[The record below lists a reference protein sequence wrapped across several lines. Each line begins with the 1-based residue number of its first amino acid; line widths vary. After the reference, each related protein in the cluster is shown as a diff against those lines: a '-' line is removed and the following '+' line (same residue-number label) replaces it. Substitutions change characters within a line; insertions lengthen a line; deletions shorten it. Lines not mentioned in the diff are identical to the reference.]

1 MVTTTAAQQLST
13 PLPEHG
19 EGPVW
24 FAETEQLRFV
34 DMLAGSIVTIDAAGE
49 LVDRRRVGTVAA
61 AFRPRIAGGLVVAVE
76 RGFALLS
83 PDGELT
89 TLPEIWSDP
98 TVRMNDGACDTQ
110 GRFLCGTMAY
120 DAAAGRGSLH
130 RLEHDGSTTT
140 VLDGLTISNGLAFTP
155 DGTSAI
161 YVDSRTHH
169 VRRYRMPADDGPW
182 HEYDVLVEID
192 PAQGIPDGL
201 CLDSEGGVWVAL
213 WNGSAVHRYSATG
226 ELTDIVEL
234 PVPQVTACTLGGP
247 DGRTL
252 FITTSALGVDRAAQ
266 PAAGAVFTALVAVAG
281 APVLTSRN

>member
-1 MVTTTAAQQLST
+1 MIRTLAADQLTTPFA
-13 PLPEHG
+13 EHG

-24 FAETEQLRFV
+24 FADVGQLRFV
-34 DMLAGSIVTIDAAGE
+34 DMLEGDIVTIDGDGALIE
-49 LVDRRRVGTVAA
+49 RRSVGTVAA
-61 AFRPRIAGGLVVAVE
+61 ALRPRAGGGLVVAVE
-76 RGFALLS
+76 RGYALLS
-83 PDGELT
+83 SNGERT
-89 TLPEIWSDP
+89 TLPEVWSDP

-161 YVDSRTHH
+161 YVDSMTHH

>member
-1 MVTTTAAQQLST
+1 MVTTTTAHHLTTALA
-13 PLPEHG
+13 EHG

-24 FAETEQLRFV
+24 FADAGQLRFV
-34 DMLAGSIVTIDAAGE
+34 DMLAGDILTIDGDGA
-49 LVDRRRVGTVAA
+49 LVERRSVGAVAA
-61 AFRPRIAGGLVVAVE
+61 AFRPRASGGLVIAVE
-76 RGFALLS
+76 RGFAVLS
-83 PDGELT
+83 PEGELT
-89 TLPEIWSDP
+89 TLPEVWSDP

-130 RLEHDGSTTT
+130 RLELDGSTTT
-140 VLDGLTISNGLAFTP
+140 VLESLTISNGLAFSP
-155 DGTSAI
+155 DGSSAVF
-161 YVDSRTHH
+161 VDSMTQQ

-182 HEYDVLVEID
+182 HDYDVLVEID
-192 PAQGIPDGL
+192 SAVGTPDGL

-234 PVPQVTACTLGGP
+234 PVPQVTACALGGP

-266 PAAGAVFTALVAVAG
+266 PMAGAVFTTRVTVAG
-281 APVLTSRN
+281 APVLPSRN

>member
-98 TVRMNDGACDTQ
+98 TVRMNDGACDSQ

-120 DAAAGRGSLH
+120 DAAEGRGALH
-130 RLEHDGSTTT
+130 RLELDGSTTP
-140 VLDGLTISNGLAFTP
+140 VLENLTISNGLAFST
-155 DGTSAI
+155 DGASAVF
-161 YVDSRTHH
+161 VDSPTQQ
-169 VRRYRMPADDGPW
+169 VRRYRLPEDDGPW
-182 HEYDVLVEID
+182 RDYDVIVEID
-192 PAQGIPDGL
+192 PETGTPDGL
-201 CLDSEGGVWVAL
+201 CVDVDGGIWVAL
-213 WNGSAVHRYSATG
+213 WNGSAVHRYSVEG
-226 ELTDIVEL
+226 ELTDVVTL
-234 PVPQVTACTLGGP
+234 STPQVTACTLGGP

-252 FITTSALGVDRAAQ
+252 FITTSANGINRADQ
-266 PAAGAVFTALVAVAG
+266 PDAGAVFTARVQISGDPPLACA
-281 APVLTSRN
+281 L